1 MRTLRILALALF
13 GAVVAASG
21 RMVYRFVSYYESLQN
36 DVVERFSGQHWKL
49 PSLIYSDSTMLYPG
63 ARLDEIG
70 FFERLARLNY
80 HRVDPGQVRLKG
92 EYSFDEKQG
101 TLVLFMHPFRYP
113 YYDFAG
119 ALVRLKI
126 SPLSTIESIEDVA
139 AGKPGYLIQLE
150 PELLGAIY
158 HGNWEQRRLVSLS
171 DIPRVFVNAVLA
183 AEDHRF
189 YEHHGVDL
197 ARTTRAAWID
207 LTAHHVVQGGSTLT
221 QQLMKNFFLSSKR
234 DWHRKITEALMAYI
248 TEKRY
253 SKDKILELYLND
265 IYLGQRGQEG
275 YTVFGRRRNPIF
287 RGSRAI

>member
-1 MRTLRILALALF
+1 MRTLKILGWALVGTMF
-13 GAVVAASG
+13 VVAACA
-21 RMVYRFVSYYESLQN
+21 VYEFLCYNASLERQ
-36 DVVERFSGQHWKL
+36 VAERFSGQRWKL

-63 ARLDEIG
+63 ARLDDIG

-80 HRVDPGQVRLKG
+80 HRVEPGQVRLRG

-101 TLVLFMHPFRYP
+101 SLVLFMHPFRYP

-150 PELLGAIY
+150 PQLLGAIY
-158 HGNWEQRRLVSLS
+158 HGSWEQRRLVPLS
-171 DIPRVFVNAVLA
+171 DIPHAFVNAVLA

-207 LTAHHVVQGGSTLT
+207 LTAHHVVQGARL
-221 QQLMKNFFLSSKR
+221 
-234 DWHRKITEALMAYI
+234 
-248 TEKRY
+248 
-253 SKDKILELYLND
+253 
-265 IYLGQRGQEG
+265 
-275 YTVFGRRRNPIF
+275 
-287 RGSRAI
+287 